1 MNFLEIQA
9 DHQTIP
15 ASRGELPE
23 RVYLFDKP
31 SIDAVNAAPAA
42 KRPLLVRGEPGIGK
56 SQFSKSAV
64 PKLKHVEEE
73 ITPLARR
80 AAKAAIVF

>member
-23 RVYLFDKP
+23 RVHLFDKP
-31 SIDAVNAAPAA
+31 SINAVNAAPAA
-42 KRPLLVRGEPGIGK
+42 KRGRCWCAA
-56 SQFSKSAV
+56 S
-64 PKLKHVEEE
+64 
-73 ITPLARR
+73 R
-80 AAKAAIVF
+80 ASAKAS